1 MLCVKKVSLTIYN
14 TLHKVHYEKCAN
26 YKYKTEKDNE
36 LSSKQVQIGLSGGQ
50 TGLFPILLQFF
61 GTMKSVQN
69 YCWS

>member
-14 TLHKVHYEKCAN
+14 TLHKVHYEKYN
-26 YKYKTEKDNE
+26 KYKTEKDNE